1 LADKFDCIVV
11 GAGPAGCAAAIT
23 MARAGLNVV
32 IVERG
37 DYPGAKNVMGG
48 IMYRQPTEEIV
59 PNFSADAPVERGIVK
74 QGLWMLAED
83 SAVTFMYQGGSWSK
97 PPYNAYSVLR
107 AKFDPWFA
115 QQAEEAGA
123 FLITE
128 TTVTDL
134 IWEGGRV
141 VGVQT
146 SRDQGDLYADVV
158 ILAEGVNNLITQKNR
173 LGEDLKMNEAALAVK
188 EVIAL
193 RKGVIEDRFNLEDG
207 EGVAYEALG
216 AATRGMFG
224 MGWLYTNKDSVSIG
238 VGIAVSHLV
247 QSGLNPNEVLESFK
261 SHPAVKPLLEGG
273 ETKEYSAKLIPEG
286 GIKSMP
292 QVYTDG
298 LLIVGDAA
306 RLVNAV
312 HREGSNLALMSGKM
326 AAETVIEAKELD
338 DFSARVLKGYHDR
351 LKASFILQDLAKYE
365 NFTDFF
371 EQNTQFFTLYPE
383 LLNRAA
389 EEFGIVDGTPK
400 KEKQAK
406 ILQMIREKRPFWRI
420 LSDMVRLSRA
430 LGVP

>member
-1 LADKFDCIVV
+1 
-11 GAGPAGCAAAIT
+11 

-59 PNFSADAPVERGIVK
+59 PNFSSDAPVERAIVK
-74 QGLWMLAED
+74 QGMWMLAED
-83 SAVTFMYQGGSWSK
+83 SAVTFMYQGGSWNK

-146 SRDQGDLYADVV
+146 SRDEGDLYADVV
-158 ILAEGVNNLITQKNR
+158 VLAEGVNNLITQKNR
-173 LGEDLKMNEAALAVK
+173 LGEDLRMNEAALAVK

-207 EGVAYEALG
+207 QGVAYEALG

-224 MGWLYTNKDSVSIG
+224 MGWLYTNRESISIG
-238 VGIAVSHLV
+238 VGIGVSHLV

-261 SHPAVKPLLEGG
+261 NHPAIKPLLAGG
-273 ETKEYSAKLIPEG
+273 ESKEYSAKLIPEG
-286 GIKSMP
+286 GLKSMP

-326 AAETVIEAKELD
+326 AAETVIEAKELG

-351 LKASFILQDLAKYE
+351 LKASFIMKDLAKYE
-365 NFTDFF
+365 NFADFF
-371 EQNTQFFTLYPE
+371 EKNTQFFTLYPE
-383 LLNRAA
+383 LINRAA

-420 LSDMVRLSRA
+420 LGDMVRLSRA